1 MKFLALNP
9 LTNPAWETSEPYSTM
24 SSDLPAQHSTLVSEA
39 LSDLLT
45 SNFDATSILCLQ
57 TCLKLVDS
65 VLSQPLHPKFR
76 QIKLSNK
83 VIHKRIVQTKGGVEL
98 LEAIGFT
105 ATAAPSIDTMQLS
118 HDWPLPSLQESRSL
132 LAHTL
137 QSTLGVK
144 QVPIMPTVPVD
155 RNAESLARAFNPYQ
169 SQHVDGMSQAVGTRL
184 LAPEGWTSHTEQQV
198 AVLKQKQEVIQKT
211 LASHVIPRQWKAWRE
226 SSSGSNHSTMSTTI
240 SDASSSHSDAQLIA
254 AHAKKQLLQAQAT
267 EKQGFTTKA
276 MRDVQRLQKH
286 KVYGETV
293 LKIHFPDGSG
303 VSGHFAPATT
313 TIGQVT
319 QSLLQEVIMEG
330 LFSTSIADKSNHIN
344 HTMSKMLQLF
354 TTPPRTLLDP
364 SKTLDQLQLM
374 PAAKVHV
381 QCNLPLTSLNP
392 RKGWFI
398 RDEYFVTNANASVA
412 LHGRSGLPQGVALV
426 GYDEANPIV
435 PPAAEESTGLSMTS
449 GPAKKKQNKVDKEAL
464 LLQRMMGK

>member
-1 MKFLALNP
+1 
-9 LTNPAWETSEPYSTM
+9 M
-24 SSDLPAQHSTLVSEA
+24 SSDLPDQHSTLVSEA
-39 LSDLLT
+39 LSNLLT

-83 VIHKRIVQTKGGVEL
+83 AIQQKIVQTKGGVGL
-98 LEAIGFT
+98 LETIGFA

-118 HDWPLPSLQESRSL
+118 RDWPLSRLQETRSL

-137 QSTLGVK
+137 QLTLGVK
-144 QVPIMPTVPVD
+144 QVPIMPEVPVVY
-155 RNAESLARAFNPYQ
+155 NAEEGARAFNPYQ
-169 SQHVDGMSQAVGTRL
+169 PQHMDGLSQAVGTRL

-198 AVLKQKQEVIQKT
+198 KVLKQKQEAIQRT

-226 SSSGSNHSTMSTTI
+226 SSSGSNHSTTSTPI

-267 EKQGFTTKA
+267 EKKGFTTKA
-276 MRDVQRLQKH
+276 MRDLEQLQKH

-303 VSGHFAPATT
+303 VAGHFAPATT
-313 TIGQVT
+313 TIRQVI
-319 QSLLQEVIMEG
+319 QSLLQEVLMEG
-330 LFSTSIADKSNHIN
+330 MFSTSITDKSNHIS
-344 HTMSKMLQLF
+344 HTESMLLQLF
-354 TTPPRTLLDP
+354 TTPPRTVLDP
-364 SKTLDQLQLM
+364 SKTLEQLQLI
-374 PAAKVHV
+374 PAAKIHV
-381 QCNLPLTSLNP
+381 QWRLPLTSPNS

-398 RDEYFVTNANASVA
+398 RDDCFVANADASVA

-426 GYDEANPIV
+426 GNVEENTIV
-435 PPAAEESTGLSMTS
+435 TPTAEGSTGLSMTS
-449 GPAKKKQNKVDKEAL
+449 GHAKKKQNKVDKEAL

>member
-1 MKFLALNP
+1 
-9 LTNPAWETSEPYSTM
+9 M
-24 SSDLPAQHSTLVSEA
+24 SGDLPDQHSTLVSEA
-39 LSDLLT
+39 ISYLLT
-45 SNFDATSILCLQ
+45 SNFDATSVLCLQ

-83 VIHKRIVQTKGGVEL
+83 VIQQKIVQTKGGVGL

-105 ATAAPSIDTMQLS
+105 VAAAPTMDTMQLS
-118 HDWPLPSLQESRSL
+118 PDWPFSRLQETRTL

-137 QSTLGVK
+137 QSTLRVK
-144 QVPIMPTVPVD
+144 QVPLMPTVPVVC
-155 RNAESLARAFNPYQ
+155 NAEEAVRAFNPYQ
-169 SQHVDGMSQAVGTRL
+169 PQHVDGLSQAVGTRL

-198 AVLKQKQEVIQKT
+198 EVLKQKQAAIQRK
-211 LASHVIPRQWKAWRE
+211 LANHVIPRQWKAWRE

-240 SDASSSHSDAQLIA
+240 YDASSSHTSHSDAQLIA

-267 EKQGFTTKA
+267 EQQGFTTKA
-276 MRDVQRLQKH
+276 MRDLEKLQKH

-313 TIGQVT
+313 TIAQVI
-319 QSLLQEVIMEG
+319 QSLFQDVLMEG
-330 LFSTSIADKSNHIN
+330 IFSTSIADTSNHIN
-344 HTMSKMLQLF
+344 HTTSKMLQLF
-354 TTPPRTLLDP
+354 TTPPRTVLDP
-364 SKTLDQLQLM
+364 SKTLEQLQLI

-381 QCNLPLTSLNP
+381 QWKVPLTSPNP

-398 RDEYFVTNANASVA
+398 RDDCFVTNADPRVA
-412 LHGRSGLPQGVALV
+412 LQGLSGLPQGVALV
-426 GYDEANPIV
+426 GN
-435 PPAAEESTGLSMTS
+435 EEGNTIATPTTDGSTGLSMTS